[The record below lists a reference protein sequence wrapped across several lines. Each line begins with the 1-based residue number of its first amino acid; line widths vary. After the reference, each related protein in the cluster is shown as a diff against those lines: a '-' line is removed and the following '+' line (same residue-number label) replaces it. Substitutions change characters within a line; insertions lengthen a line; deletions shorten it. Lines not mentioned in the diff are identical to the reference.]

1 MKYFLYITLLF
12 CTPTLLAQSKKQL
25 DVEKELKEIVKEA
38 DMLFT
43 YRMVEWW
50 GSEFTEDDKELDR
63 QVSDYLIY
71 HDSDKFY
78 FVLIDDSYK
87 NKAGTYFIDF
97 NNEEANIQF
106 DSTQSKLNKQERKL
120 YQIQNRM
127 NLQASELVK
136 KELVEKEG
144 FSVSTILIKQKRG
157 YKLYLLS
164 NTRDVD
170 VIPLG
175 NDAVF
180 HGNNRGKIK
189 KWNWYHKELLPI
201 PISREGIRLATHKHG
216 KSQPLISPTEI
227 ANFRLYG
234 LLYGMLN
241 LPILIENE
249 GLLLE
254 YESYDNRVNAY
265 YPKQ

>member
-1 MKYFLYITLLF
+1 
-12 CTPTLLAQSKKQL
+12 
-25 DVEKELKEIVKEA
+25 
-38 DMLFT
+38 
-43 YRMVEWW
+43 
-50 GSEFTEDDKELDR
+50 
-63 QVSDYLIY
+63 
-71 HDSDKFY
+71 
-78 FVLIDDSYK
+78 
-87 NKAGTYFIDF
+87 
-97 NNEEANIQF
+97 
-106 DSTQSKLNKQERKL
+106 NKQERKL

-127 NLQASELVK
+127 NQQASELVK

-216 KSQPLISPTEI
+216 ESQPLISPTEI

-234 LLYGMLN
+234 LLYWMLN